1 MSKMTIKVHEAS
13 TSNKLDD
20 VMYNAFASYIGPDR
34 AIKLSGDCGEYDIT
48 LYDLEGNVIG
58 SDSTR
63 DVLTAATLYDR
74 LCKLIDRK
82 TGLQGI
88 PTSFK
93 Y

>member
-1 MSKMTIKVHEAS
+1 MSKMTIKIHEAS

-34 AIKLSGDCGEYDIT
+34 AIKLSGDCGEYDVT

>member
-13 TSNKLDD
+13 TSNKL
-20 VMYNAFASYIGPDR
+20 YNAFASYVGSDR
-34 AIKLSGDCGEYDIT
+34 AIKLSGDCGEYDVT

>member
-13 TSNKLDD
+13 TSKKLDD
-20 VMYNAFASYIGPDR
+20 AMYNAFAEYYGPDR
-34 AIKLSGDCGEYDIT
+34 AVKLSGDAGEYTVT

-58 SDSTR
+58 SDTSR

>member
-13 TSNKLDD
+13 TSTKLDD

-34 AIKLSGDCGEYDIT
+34 AIKLSGDCGEYDVT